1 MVSPRSTS
9 TSYLGVLSPATCC
22 NKTGCGHDPLP
33 ESHRKE
39 YPVELTAM
47 GQEIGRLQRLEQL
60 GDRLCPIFKRM
71 QYAAHSLSGG
81 SSNQ

>member
-33 ESHRKE
+33 GSHRKE
-39 YPVELTAM
+39 YPVELTARVM

-60 GDRLCPIFKRM
+60 GDRLCPIFKLM
-71 QYAAHSLSGG
+71 
-81 SSNQ
+81 